1 MSIYVKKEILKH
13 RGQNKGQ
20 ICQIYWVQEVI
31 RVQDIVN
38 LITNLGFPIFV
49 SVYLMAELSSKMGKL
64 DSSIQKLSSEIALLK
79 EVLRSEVETDSKK

>member
-1 MSIYVKKEILKH
+1 M
-13 RGQNKGQ
+13 
-20 ICQIYWVQEVI
+20 
-31 RVQDIVN
+31 QDIVN

-79 EVLRSEVETDSKK
+79 EVLRREVETDGKE

>member
-1 MSIYVKKEILKH
+1 M
-13 RGQNKGQ
+13 
-20 ICQIYWVQEVI
+20 
-31 RVQDIVN
+31 QDIVN

>member
-1 MSIYVKKEILKH
+1 
-13 RGQNKGQ
+13 
-20 ICQIYWVQEVI
+20 
-31 RVQDIVN
+31 VQDIVN